1 MATKWH
7 QDDRVPSHPR
17 RRPHQ
22 ASHRTEWIQRM
33 AHIEKRPDRRKPW
46 RVRYRDP
53 LGRERSRSFARKA
66 DADRFMATVQADL
79 IRGDWTDPR
88 LSKITVEEWSER
100 WVRTKSHLKP
110 KTLAG
115 YRSNLQAHVIP
126 AFGGYQLRH
135 VDRMAV
141 EEWIAD
147 LQASGLGPSGIRQA
161 RQVLNSM
168 LTLAVDAGYLPSN
181 PVDGTQHSA
190 TSRTGDVVPRR
201 RPSGRPRRH
210 DPGTLRRP
218 RLRARLRRAAMG
230 RSRRPQTQK
239 MRPASALASR
249 SPNPS
254 RTSRA
259 NSTSGRPRTIAAASW
274 PSPIPPRPPREHL
287 ARHVPDD
294 PEALVFTSPN
304 GAPLRNSNF
313 RRQVWYQAVEEAE
326 LPEDLRIHDLRHTCA
341 SLFVAAGANPKA
353 VQVHLGHSSITV
365 TMDRYTHLFPS
376 DVDDLVRRL
385 DDIRAQSLAAPPRPR
400 DRSHG
405 IELGGR

>member
-1 MATKWH
+1 
-7 QDDRVPSHPR
+7 
-17 RRPHQ
+17 
-22 ASHRTEWIQRM
+22 M
-33 AHIEKRPDRRKPW
+33 AHIEKRPDRRKAW

-88 LSKITVEEWSER
+88 LSKITVEDWAER
-100 WVRTKSHLKP
+100 WLRTKSHLKP

-141 EEWIAD
+141 EDWVAD

-181 PVDGTQHSA
+181 PVDGVRTPRQPEPSMLFLDADQVERLA
-190 TSRTGDVVPRR
+190 TSIHEPY
-201 RPSGRPRRH
+201 
-210 DPGTLRRP
+210 GTLVYLLAYGG
-218 RLRARLRRAAMG
+218 LRWGEAAALRRGRCDLVQSRIEVAESVSEAG
-230 RSRRPQTQK
+230 GELHFGPTKNHRSRIV
-239 MRPASALASR
+239 
-249 SPNPS
+249 
-254 RTSRA
+254 
-259 NSTSGRPRTIAAASW
+259 G
-274 PSPIPPRPPREHL
+274 IPGFLRDLLSEHL
-287 ARHVPDD
+287 DQHVPDETD
-294 PEALVFTSPN
+294 ALVFTSPL

-313 RRQVWYQAVEEAE
+313 RRQVWYTAVERAE
-326 LPEDLRIHDLRHTCA
+326 LPQGLRIHDLRHTCA
-341 SLFVAAGANPKA
+341 SLLIAAGANPKA
-353 VQVHLGHSSITV
+353 VQVHLGHSSISV

-385 DDIRAQSLAAPPRPR
+385 TDIRARSLAAQPRPR
-400 DRSHG
+400 DRSRG